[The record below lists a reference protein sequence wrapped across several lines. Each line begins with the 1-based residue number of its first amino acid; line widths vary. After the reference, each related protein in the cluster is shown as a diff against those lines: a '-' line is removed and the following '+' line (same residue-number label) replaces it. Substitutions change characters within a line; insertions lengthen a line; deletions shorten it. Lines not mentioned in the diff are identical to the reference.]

1 MHRQGKTEAHISDSV
16 ATCRSHFAARTQM
29 RQLQSLHIFSLISS
43 QHVLIIFGLWKGT
56 TYSLFY
62 VLQDIDSDIQGFMI
76 YIQTKCAVQIY

>member
-1 MHRQGKTEAHISDSV
+1 MCLLFFD
-16 ATCRSHFAARTQM
+16 
-29 RQLQSLHIFSLISS
+29 
-43 QHVLIIFGLWKGT
+43 LWKGS